1 MWETMVL
8 PFFVFWSGA
17 TSAQMLCR
25 GGFRSKSEKYYVEQM
40 VLEMFDMLSSMVDTN
55 CRQYD
60 DFEKAWKG
68 ELSKEARKELYLKYQ
83 DKGYEH

>member
-1 MWETMVL
+1 MNRLDDE
-8 PFFVFWSGA
+8 GREA
-17 TSAQMLCR
+17 EYR
-25 GGFRSKSEKYYVEQM
+25 EGRRKYYVEQM
-40 VLEMFDMLSSMVDTN
+40 VLEMLDMLSSLVDTN

-60 DFEKAWKG
+60 DFEKAWQG